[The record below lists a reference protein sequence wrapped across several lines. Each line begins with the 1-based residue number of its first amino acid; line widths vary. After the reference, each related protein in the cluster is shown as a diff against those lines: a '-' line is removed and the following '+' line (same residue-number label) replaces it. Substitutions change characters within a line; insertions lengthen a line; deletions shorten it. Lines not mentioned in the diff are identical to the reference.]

1 MMRLL
6 VSILLLLG
14 IFAVNSYGEDFLYIF
29 TEEDIPRVAVKQR
42 VMIDNIVINPSAKI
56 VRIRTF
62 IENVDKDGN
71 VVSRQRGKSY
81 LLRDRK
87 DDPETPDVNE
97 ASNDY
102 TILMKQ
108 LGLSKKKLVQ
118 ALKTMELDKKE
129 E

>member
-81 LLRDRK
+81 SLRDRK